1 MNEPVS
7 PDSPKRKPMIVGI
20 GGTTRAGSTTERLVA
35 SVLSGC
41 AAMGATTRMFGGE
54 ALLAL
59 PHYVPEA
66 VDRSP
71 EQRAFVDAVR
81 AADGFVLGTPGYHGS
96 VSALV
101 KNAIDLIDD
110 TRTDAR
116 AYFDGCPVGLVVTA
130 AGWQATGVVMSAFR
144 DIVHALRGWPTPLG
158 IYVNAMAQR
167 PYGDIDCAPDAPLSD
182 ASIAAQ
188 VEAQARQIMAL
199 AESGYAQRIAQMVAG
214 TLPTPR

>member
-1 MNEPVS
+1 
-7 PDSPKRKPMIVGI
+7 MIVGI

-35 SVLSGC
+35 SVLADC
-41 AAMGATTRMFGGE
+41 AAMGATTRMFGG
-54 ALLAL
+54 ADLLAL

-66 VDRSP
+66 AERSP
-71 EQRAFVDAVR
+71 QQRDFIEAVR

-110 TRTDAR
+110 TRTDTR

-167 PYGDIDCAPDAPLSD
+167 PYADGAADAPLTD
-182 ASIAAQ
+182 AAIAGQ

-199 AESGYAQRIAQMVAG
+199 AESGYAQRIAEMVAG
-214 TLPTPR
+214 TSPTQR

>member
-1 MNEPVS
+1 MTEAAS
-7 PDSPKRKPMIVGI
+7 PDRATRKPMIVGI

-41 AAMGATTRMFGGE
+41 AAMGATTRMFGGD

-66 VDRSP
+66 PERSP
-71 EQRAFVDAVR
+71 EQRDFVDAVR

-167 PYGDIDCAPDAPLSD
+167 PYAEGAGDAPIAD
-182 ASIAAQ
+182 AAIAAQ
-188 VEAQARQIMAL
+188 IESQARQIMAL
-199 AESGYAQRIAQMVAG
+199 AESGYAQRIAEMVAG
-214 TLPTPR
+214 TAPPQK

>member
-1 MNEPVS
+1 M
-7 PDSPKRKPMIVGI
+7 KRRPMIVGI

-35 SVLSGC
+35 SVLAEC
-41 AAMGATTRMFGGE
+41 AAMGATTRMFGGA

-66 VDRSP
+66 AERSP
-71 EQRAFVDAVR
+71 EQRDFIEAVR
-81 AADGFVLGTPGYHGS
+81 SADGFVLGTPGYHGS

-158 IYVNAMAQR
+158 IYVNAIAQR
-167 PYGDIDCAPDAPLSD
+167 PYADGAGDAPLTD
-182 ASIAAQ
+182 VAIAGQ

-214 TLPTPR
+214 TYPLQR

>member
-1 MNEPVS
+1 MTETSS
-7 PDSPKRKPMIVGI
+7 PEGMKRRPMIVGI

-35 SVLSGC
+35 SVLAEC
-41 AAMGATTRMFGGE
+41 AAMGATTRMFGGA

-66 VDRSP
+66 AERSP
-71 EQRAFVDAVR
+71 EQRDFIEAVR
-81 AADGFVLGTPGYHGS
+81 SADGFVLGTPGYHGS

-158 IYVNAMAQR
+158 IYVNAIAQR
-167 PYGDIDCAPDAPLSD
+167 PYADGAGDAPLTD
-182 ASIAAQ
+182 VAIAGQ

-214 TLPTPR
+214 TYPLQR

>member
-1 MNEPVS
+1 MTEAPS
-7 PDSPKRKPMIVGI
+7 PDRAKRKPMIVGI

-59 PHYVPEA
+59 PHYIPEA
-66 VDRSP
+66 PERSP
-71 EQRAFVDAVR
+71 EQRDFVDAVR

-167 PYGDIDCAPDAPLSD
+167 PYGDGAGDAAIAD

-199 AESGYAQRIAQMVAG
+199 AESGYAQRIAEMVAG
-214 TLPTPR
+214 TSPTQR

>member
-1 MNEPVS
+1 MAERDP
-7 PDSPKRKPMIVGI
+7 PPGRKTPIIVGI

-35 SVLSGC
+35 AVLSSC
-41 AAMGATTRMFGGE
+41 AEMGAQTHMFGGD

-59 PHYVPEA
+59 PHYEPETSGRNA
-66 VDRSP
+66 A
-71 EQRAFVDAVR
+71 QRAFIDAVR
-81 AADGFVLGTPGYHGS
+81 TADGFVLGTPGYHGS

-110 TRTDAR
+110 TRTDTR

-158 IYVNAMAQR
+158 VAVNAIAQR
-167 PYGDIDCAPDAPLSD
+167 PFGDDAAGGEIVDP
-182 ASIAAQ
+182 AIAEQ
-188 VEAQARQIMAL
+188 VTGQARQIMAL
-199 AESGYAQRIAQMVAG
+199 AQSGYAQRVAEMIAQTG
-214 TLPTPR
+214 TASTA

>member
-1 MNEPVS
+1 
-7 PDSPKRKPMIVGI
+7 MIVGI

-35 SVLSGC
+35 SVLADC
-41 AAMGATTRMFGGE
+41 AAMGATTRMFGG
-54 ALLAL
+54 ADLLAL

-66 VDRSP
+66 AERSP
-71 EQRAFVDAVR
+71 QQRDFIEAVR

-110 TRTDAR
+110 TRTDTR

-167 PYGDIDCAPDAPLSD
+167 PYADGAADAPLTD
-182 ASIAAQ
+182 AAIAGQ

-199 AESGYAQRIAQMVAG
+199 AESGYAQRIAEMIAG
-214 TLPTPR
+214 TLPAQR

>member
-1 MNEPVS
+1 MTEVPS
-7 PDSPKRKPMIVGI
+7 PDRATRQPMIVGI
-20 GGTTRAGSTTERLVA
+20 GGTTRAGSTTERLVS
-35 SVLSGC
+35 SVLAGC
-41 AAMGATTRMFGGE
+41 AALGARTRMFGGE

-59 PHYVPEA
+59 PHYVPESPE
-66 VDRSP
+66 RSP
-71 EQRAFVDAVR
+71 AQRDFIEAVR

-167 PYGDIDCAPDAPLSD
+167 PYGDGVANPAIAD

-199 AESGYAQRIAQMVAG
+199 AESGYAQRIAEMIAG
-214 TLPTPR
+214 TAPTPR

>member
-1 MNEPVS
+1 MTDPAS
-7 PDSPKRKPMIVGI
+7 PAHPQRRPMIVGI

-35 SVLSGC
+35 SVLAEC
-41 AAMGATTRMFGGE
+41 AAMGARTRMFGGE

-59 PHYVPEA
+59 PHYVPEEA
-66 VDRSP
+66 GRSP
-71 EQRAFVDAVR
+71 EQRDFIEAVR

-167 PYGDIDCAPDAPLSD
+167 PYEDATADAPLAD
-182 ASIAAQ
+182 ASIASQ

-199 AESGYAQRIAQMVAG
+199 AESGYAQRIAEMVARAA
-214 TLPTPR
+214 TPRL